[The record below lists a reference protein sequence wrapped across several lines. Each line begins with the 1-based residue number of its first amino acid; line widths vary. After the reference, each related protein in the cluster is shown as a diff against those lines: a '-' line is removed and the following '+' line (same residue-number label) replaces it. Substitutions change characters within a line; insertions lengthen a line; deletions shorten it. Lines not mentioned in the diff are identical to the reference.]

1 MIAPMLKFSFLLH
14 HAQYPAFLNQLQELG
29 LVHIE
34 TVTDNLSE
42 NGEQYLRQLHSTQ
55 ECLAALAL
63 LKKGKSNKSSNEWT
77 NGEDLLRAYELLTK
91 EEAEL
96 KRQRKELQN
105 QLSIVAPWGDLPET
119 RLKTLENK
127 GVYLHFYDCVPHDF
141 DETWRKEFTIE
152 IVREFHQK
160 IYFFL
165 LTRQP
170 DAPSLHGAE
179 LVRFPALGLHA
190 LQQRLKEV
198 HQRLTE
204 IREAYKELSADRHL
218 LETYSDELQDLLA
231 RENALHQTQ
240 SPIAGRLMLLQT
252 WVAAKDRGKL
262 IAALET
268 MQVVFFE
275 ERPSPNSKVPVL
287 LSNGYF
293 ARLFQPIGNIF
304 ALPDYNELDLTPF
317 FAPFFMLFFGMCL
330 SDVIYGA
337 IIFAVVTYLKHRN
350 NTALRPLL
358 TLGQFLGAAAIVFGL
373 LTGSM
378 GGIDLNKTDIA
389 GLNQLKQYFIQ
400 TDSLFNISLII
411 GLVQILFGMSLKV
424 INRSR
429 IFGWAFGISPLGW
442 ILSIIGA
449 LLLQFTTLTSVAYI
463 LLGIGLTGII
473 LFSDPNAGL
482 FKRIGLGLWD
492 LYGVTGL
499 FGDVLSYI
507 RLFALGLSSATL
519 GYVVNTIALSAL
531 SLPPVIGELCFL
543 AILLFGHGLNF
554 GISTL
559 SAFVHPIRLTFV
571 EFYKNA
577 GFAGGGQPFK
587 PFAYQHHYS
596 NKS

>member
-1 MIAPMLKFSFLLH
+1 MITPMLKFSFLVH

-42 NGEQYLRQLHSTQ
+42 NGEQYLRQLHNVQ
-55 ECLAALAL
+55 ECISALAVV
-63 LKKGKSNKSSNEWT
+63 KTTKTNGNSSEWT
-77 NGEDLLRAYELLTK
+77 NGADLLRAYEQLTK

-96 KRQRKELQN
+96 RRQRKELQN
-105 QLSIVAPWGDLPET
+105 QLSIVAPWGDLPEI
-119 RLKTLENK
+119 RLKTLEGK
-127 GVYLHFYDCVPHDF
+127 GVYLHFYDCVAHDF
-141 DETWRKEFTIE
+141 DDTWQQEFTIE
-152 IVREFHQK
+152 IVRELHHK

-179 LVRFPALGLHA
+179 LVRFPAISLTA

-218 LETYSDELQDLLA
+218 LEDYSDELENLLA

-240 SPIAGRLMLLQT
+240 SPIAGRLLWLQA
-252 WVAAKDRGKL
+252 WIAKENKGKL
-262 IAALET
+262 LDFLEKK
-268 MQVVFFE
+268 QVVFFE
-275 ERPSPNSKVPVL
+275 EQPTPDSNVPIL
-287 LSNGYF
+287 LKNGYF

-304 ALPDYNELDLTPF
+304 ALPDYTELDLTPF

-337 IIFAVVTYLKHRN
+337 IIFAVVTFLKHRN
-350 NTALRPLL
+350 NTSLRPLL

-378 GGIDLNKTDIA
+378 GGIDLSKTDITW
-389 GLNQLKQYFIQ
+389 LNQMKQYFIQ

-424 INRSR
+424 INRTR
-429 IFGWAFGISPLGW
+429 MFGWAYGISPLGW
-442 ILSIIGA
+442 ILAIFGA
-449 LLLQFTTLTSVAYI
+449 LLLQFTALTWPAYI

-492 LYGVTGL
+492 LYGVSGL

-587 PFAYQHHYS
+587 PYKFQ
-596 NKS
+596 

>member
-1 MIAPMLKFSFLLH
+1 MITPMLKFSFLVH

-42 NGEQYLRQLHSTQ
+42 NSEQYLRQLHSVQ
-55 ECLAALAL
+55 ECKSALEVV
-63 LKKGKSNKSSNEWT
+63 KTTKTNENSTEWT
-77 NGEDLLRAYELLTK
+77 NGADLLRAYEQLTK
-91 EEAEL
+91 EEAERR
-96 KRQRKELQN
+96 RQRKELEN
-105 QLSIVAPWGDLPET
+105 QLSIVAPWGDLPEI
-119 RLKTLENK
+119 RLKTLESK
-127 GVYLHFYDCVPHDF
+127 GVFLHFYDCVAHDF
-141 DETWRKEFTIE
+141 DDTWRQEFKIE
-152 IVREFHQK
+152 IVRQLHHK

-170 DAPSLHGAE
+170 VAPSLHGAE
-179 LVRFPALGLHA
+179 LVRFPAISLTA
-190 LQQRLKEV
+190 LKQRLKEV

-204 IREAYKELSADRHL
+204 IREAYKELSADSHL
-218 LETYSDELQDLLA
+218 LEDYSDELENLLA

-240 SPIAGRLMLLQT
+240 SPIAGRLLWLQA
-252 WVAAKDRGKL
+252 WIAKENKGKL
-262 IAALET
+262 LDFLEKK
-268 MQVVFFE
+268 QVVFFE
-275 ERPSPNSKVPVL
+275 EQPTPDSNVPIL
-287 LSNGYF
+287 LKNGYF

-304 ALPDYNELDLTPF
+304 ALPDYTELDLTPF

-337 IIFAVVTYLKHRN
+337 IIFAVVTFLKHRN
-350 NTALRPLL
+350 NTSLRPLL

-373 LTGSM
+373 ITGSM
-378 GGIDLNKTDIA
+378 GGIDLSKTDIA
-389 GLNQLKQYFIQ
+389 WLNQMKQYFIQ

-424 INRSR
+424 INRTR
-429 IFGWAFGISPLGW
+429 MFGWAYGISPLGW
-442 ILSIIGA
+442 ILAIFGA
-449 LLLQFTTLTSVAYI
+449 LLLQFTALTWPAYI
-463 LLGIGLTGII
+463 LLSIGLTGII

-492 LYGVTGL
+492 LYGVSGL

-587 PFAYQHHYS
+587 PYKFQ
-596 NKS
+596 